1 MKCGAYNGRRKETE
15 VGEARGTDIHGWE
28 GFFSCLG
35 AIPCGAQSLLLP
47 LNSGIIPGGLR
58 GDVKIQPKQAKC
70 KARVLPTGPQESILS
85 MGKLL
90 LESPIPLSLPRTVSG
105 QRRLWVSLSTTR
117 KSDAPQPAVNESNA
131 DRGRVSQLGH
141 EIVGRH

>member
-1 MKCGAYNGRRKETE
+1 MKCGACNGRRKETE
-15 VGEARGTDIHGWE
+15 VGEARGTDTHGWE

-70 KARVLPTGPQESILS
+70 KARVLPTGPQEGVLS
-85 MGKLL
+85 PGQAFAGVTH
-90 LESPIPLSLPRTVSG
+90 SSLPPTHSIRAEKALG
-105 QRRLWVSLSTTR
+105 QLNCL
-117 KSDAPQPAVNESNA
+117 PQGS
-131 DRGRVSQLGH
+131 
-141 EIVGRH
+141 